1 MQYGNQA
8 LGRIND
14 FYGGNQQSAYDQA
27 QSSPAYANMVSQ
39 GEDAIARNQQATGG
53 FRSGTTQ
60 ENLAQN
66 SQNILQGLVQ
76 QNMQGNQYLASYGGN
91 SRNAYANSG
100 AGILNQIGGTMGQN
114 AQIGINQAANKQN
127 MLTGLAGGAMSAF
140 GGGF

>member
-1 MQYGNQA
+1 MGIFSKIMSFTGIGNLDKLTRTGATAAARNAKEQGQNFLGQQQEFRDELRGLYGPSMQYGNQA

-66 SQNILQGLVQ
+66 SQNIPQGLVQ
-76 QNMQGNQYLASYGGN
+76 QNMQGNQY
-91 SRNAYANSG
+91 
-100 AGILNQIGGTMGQN
+100 
-114 AQIGINQAANKQN
+114 
-127 MLTGLAGGAMSAF
+127 
-140 GGGF
+140 